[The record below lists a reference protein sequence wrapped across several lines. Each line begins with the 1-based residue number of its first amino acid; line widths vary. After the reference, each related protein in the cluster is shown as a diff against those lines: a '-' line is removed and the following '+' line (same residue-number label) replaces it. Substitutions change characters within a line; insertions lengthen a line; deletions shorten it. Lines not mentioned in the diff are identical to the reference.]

1 MNDFDLPTRI
11 AWAAHFALVTG
22 ALVTAAILTLTN
34 GGAQ

>member
-11 AWAAHFALVTG
+11 AWIAYFALVTA

-34 GGAQ
+34 GGPQ